1 MIKLTED
8 EKVILRNID
17 KKYRWV
23 ARNSKGDIV
32 VGDTTPVK
40 TNYFWTNVSFDLDKS
55 NSMKDL
61 SVFSHLFTF
70 IQWEDEEPYLIE
82 DLLKNNDIAAT
93 EIFDLK
99 KVYDCFPQS
108 FVNKER
114 ELIIYPRTNTY
125 FLLKNVENQL
135 QLDCKILE
143 YCSGEAYDGAKKSKE
158 YHFKGICD
166 YFNKEFTQE
175 EIRLIY
181 MKLGN
186 GINRELCI
194 DYIKSCFDME
204 VLSK

>member
-17 KKYRWV
+17 KKYKWI
-23 ARNSKGDIV
+23 ARDEGGSLYIYCDKPLKFLDMWNNKRNTGWA
-32 VGDTTPVK
+32 
-40 TNYFWTNVSFDLDKS
+40 FLNVFA
-55 NSMKDL
+55 
-61 SVFSHLFTF
+61 HLFQS
-70 IQWEDEEPYLIE
+70 IKWEDEEPYLIE

-99 KVYDCFPQS
+99 KVYDCFPQA
-108 FVNKER
+108 FVNKEH

-135 QLDCKILE
+135 QLDCKIIE
-143 YCSGEAYDGAKKSKE
+143 YCSGEAYDGTKKSKE

-204 VLSK
+204 VLRK

>member
-17 KKYRWV
+17 KKYKWIARDEDGRLFIYAIEPLKSINKWIGGTWRHWTHFV
-23 ARNSKGDIV
+23 A
-32 VGDTTPVK
+32 
-40 TNYFWTNVSFDLDKS
+40 
-55 NSMKDL
+55 
-61 SVFSHLFTF
+61 FSHLFTF
-70 IQWEDEEPYLIE
+70 IKWEDEEPYLIE

-204 VLSK
+204 VLRK

>member
-1 MIKLTED
+1 MIAKMIKLTED
-8 EKVILRNID
+8 EKVILKNLPKRFKWITRD
-17 KKYRWV
+17 KDGNLFIYANKPIKRESSWISETIFDWFGMWV
-23 ARNSKGDIV
+23 FN
-32 VGDTTPVK
+32 
-40 TNYFWTNVSFDLDKS
+40 
-55 NSMKDL
+55 
-61 SVFSHLFTF
+61 HLFQF
-70 IQWEDEEPYLIE
+70 IKWEDKEPYLIE

-204 VLSK
+204 VLRK

>member
-1 MIKLTED
+1 MIKLSD
-8 EKVILRNID
+8 EEKIILKNID
-17 KKYRWV
+17 KRYKWIARGGDGNLFIYREKPIKKESSWV
-23 ARNSKGDIV
+23 SEMLYDWCGIWIFN
-32 VGDTTPVK
+32 
-40 TNYFWTNVSFDLDKS
+40 
-55 NSMKDL
+55 
-61 SVFSHLFTF
+61 HLFLF
-70 IQWEDEEPYLIE
+70 INWEDKEPYLIE

-99 KVYDCFPQS
+99 KVYDCFPQA
-108 FVNKER
+108 FVNKEH

-135 QLDCKILE
+135 QLDCKIIE

-204 VLSK
+204 VLRK